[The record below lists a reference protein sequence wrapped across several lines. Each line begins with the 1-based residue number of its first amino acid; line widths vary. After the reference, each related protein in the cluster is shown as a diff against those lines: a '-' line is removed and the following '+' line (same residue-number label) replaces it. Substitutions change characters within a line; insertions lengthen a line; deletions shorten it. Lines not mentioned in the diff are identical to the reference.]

1 MADVAREAS
10 LQASSLQASSRQ
22 ASSVRAMSLQDLRK
36 RKSVKWRQFPSDVL
50 PLPVAEMDFPIAE
63 PIKEALRDM
72 IDRSDTGYLGPFPE
86 MFEAFANFS
95 QSRWNW
101 NVDVSQMRTATD
113 VGVGTVE
120 VLRTLMNRGDKVML
134 NSPVYDNMWRW
145 VAEVG
150 ATLVDV
156 PLVSS
161 PEVNGAG
168 LTLDLEAIESQ
179 YKGGVKVHILCHPH
193 NPVGVIFSRES
204 LQQLATLAKR
214 YGVYV
219 ISDEIHGPLV
229 YQTKD
234 FTPFLAVSD
243 EAREVGITVT
253 SASKGFNL
261 AGLKCAVIV
270 TNSSEIKEKINSMP
284 ISVAFRASLFGAV
297 AATAAFKDGTQWLD
311 SVLNSLDENRQLI
324 RNLIDSKIPAIKY
337 RIPDFGYLAWLDLS
351 ALNLGEDPSKVI
363 LERGKVAFNGGHMYG
378 PQHSQFVRFNFGTSP
393 EIITEAF
400 DRLINS
406 L

>member
-1 MADVAREAS
+1 MAN
-10 LQASSLQASSRQ
+10 
-22 ASSVRAMSLQDLRK
+22 SVNAMSLQDLRN

-63 PIKEALRDM
+63 PVKFALRDM
-72 IDRSDTGYLGPFPE
+72 IERSDTGYLGPFPE
-86 MFEAFANFS
+86 MFEAFAEFAS
-95 QSRWNW
+95 QRWNW
-101 NVDVSQMRTATD
+101 IVDVSQMRIATD

-120 VLRTLMNRGDKVML
+120 VIRTLINPGDRVML

-145 VAEVG
+145 VAEVK

-156 PLVSS
+156 PLKENNLEYS
-161 PEVNGAG
+161 
-168 LTLDLEAIESQ
+168 LDLDAIELE
-179 YKGGVKVHILCHPH
+179 YKKGIKVHILCHPH
-193 NPVGVIFSRES
+193 NPVGVIFSKEV
-204 LQQLATLAKR
+204 LAKLADLAVK
-214 YGVYV
+214 YQVKV

-229 YQTKD
+229 YEPKT

-243 EAREVGITVT
+243 AAREVGIAVT

-261 AGLKCAVIV
+261 AGLKCALII
-270 TNSSEIKEKINSMP
+270 TSSQELKEKINSMP

-297 AATAAFKDGTQWLD
+297 AATAAFRDSLAWLD
-311 SVLNSLDENRQLI
+311 GVIAALNENRNLV
-324 RNLIDSKIPAIKY
+324 RRLIDTQLPAIGY

-351 ALNLGEDPSKVI
+351 NLGLGEDPTKLI
-363 LERGKVAFNGGHMYG
+363 LERGKLAINGGVMYG
-378 PQHSQFVRFNFGTSP
+378 PKHTGFARLNFGTSP

-400 DRLINS
+400 HRIQKS

>member
-1 MADVAREAS
+1 MADV
-10 LQASSLQASSRQ
+10 
-22 ASSVRAMSLQDLRK
+22 VRAMSLPDLRK

-63 PIKEALRDM
+63 PIKAALRDM

-86 MFEAFANFS
+86 MFEAFASFS

-101 NVDVSQMRTATD
+101 QVDVSQMRTATD

-120 VLRTLMNRGDKVML
+120 VLRTLMNRGDRVML

-156 PLVSS
+156 PLIEESS
-161 PEVNGAG
+161 G
-168 LTLDLEAIESQ
+168 LTLNLSAIESE
-179 YKGGVKVHILCHPH
+179 YKTGIKVHILCHPH
-193 NPVGVIFSRES
+193 NPVGAIFTRES
-204 LQQLATLAKR
+204 LTLLAELAQR
-214 YGVYV
+214 YGVYI

-229 YQTKD
+229 YQPQE

-243 EAREVGITVT
+243 AAREVGITIT

-261 AGLKCAVIV
+261 AGLKCAVII
-270 TNSSEIKEKINSMP
+270 TNSAAIKEKINSMP
-284 ISVAFRASLFGAV
+284 ISVAFRASLFGAA
-297 AATAAFKDGTQWLD
+297 AATAAFKDGASWLEGILTA
-311 SVLNSLDENRQLI
+311 LNENRQLI
-324 RNLIDSKIPAIKY
+324 RNIIDTQIPAIKY
-337 RIPDFGYLAWLDLS
+337 RVPDFGYLAWLDLS
-351 ALNLGEDPSKVI
+351 ALNLGDDPSKVI
-363 LERGKVAFNGGHMYG
+363 LERGKVALNGGHMYG
-378 PQHSQFVRFNFGTSP
+378 PKHSQFVRFNFGTSP

-400 DRLINS
+400 DRILTS

>member
-1 MADVAREAS
+1 MAN
-10 LQASSLQASSRQ
+10 
-22 ASSVRAMSLQDLRK
+22 SVNAMSLQDLRN

-63 PIKEALRDM
+63 PVKFALRDM
-72 IDRSDTGYLGPFPE
+72 IERSDTGYLGPFPE
-86 MFEAFANFS
+86 MFEAFAEFAR
-95 QSRWNW
+95 QRWNW
-101 NVDVSQMRTATD
+101 IVDVSQMRIATD

-120 VLRTLMNRGDKVML
+120 VIRTLINPGDRVML

-145 VAEVG
+145 VAEVK

-156 PLVSS
+156 PLKENNLEYS
-161 PEVNGAG
+161 
-168 LTLDLEAIESQ
+168 LDLDAIELE
-179 YKGGVKVHILCHPH
+179 YKEGIKVHILCHPH
-193 NPVGVIFSRES
+193 NPVGVIFSKEV
-204 LQQLATLAKR
+204 LAKLADLAVK
-214 YGVYV
+214 YQVKV

-229 YQTKD
+229 YEPKT

-243 EAREVGITVT
+243 AAREVGIAVT

-261 AGLKCAVIV
+261 AGLKCALII
-270 TNSSEIKEKINSMP
+270 TSSQELKEKINSMP

-297 AATAAFKDGTQWLD
+297 AATAAFRDSLAWLD
-311 SVLNSLDENRQLI
+311 GVIAALNENRNLV
-324 RNLIDSKIPAIKY
+324 RRLIDTQLPAIGY

-351 ALNLGEDPSKVI
+351 NLGLGEDPTKLI
-363 LERGKVAFNGGHMYG
+363 LERGKLAINGGVMYG
-378 PQHSQFVRFNFGTSP
+378 PKHTGFARLNFGTSP

-400 DRLINS
+400 HRIQKS

>member
-1 MADVAREAS
+1 MADV
-10 LQASSLQASSRQ
+10 
-22 ASSVRAMSLQDLRK
+22 VRAMSLPDLRK

-63 PIKEALRDM
+63 PIKAALRDM

-86 MFEAFANFS
+86 MFEAFASFS

-101 NVDVSQMRTATD
+101 QVDVSQMRTATD

-120 VLRTLMNRGDKVML
+120 VLRTLMNHGDRVML

-156 PLVSS
+156 PLIEESS
-161 PEVNGAG
+161 G
-168 LTLDLEAIESQ
+168 LTLNLSAIESE
-179 YKGGVKVHILCHPH
+179 YKAGIKVHILCHPH
-193 NPVGVIFSRES
+193 NPVGAIFTRES
-204 LQQLATLAKR
+204 LTLLAELAQR
-214 YGVYV
+214 YGVYI

-229 YQTKD
+229 YQPRE

-243 EAREVGITVT
+243 AAREVGITIT

-261 AGLKCAVIV
+261 AGLKCAVII
-270 TNSSEIKEKINSMP
+270 TNSAAIKEKINSMP
-284 ISVAFRASLFGAV
+284 ISVAFRASLFGAA
-297 AATAAFKDGTQWLD
+297 AATAAFKDGASWLEGI
-311 SVLNSLDENRQLI
+311 LNSLNENRQLI
-324 RNLIDSKIPAIKY
+324 RNIIDTQIPAIKY
-337 RIPDFGYLAWLDLS
+337 RVPDFGYLAWLDLS
-351 ALNLGEDPSKVI
+351 ALNLGDDPSKVI
-363 LERGKVAFNGGHMYG
+363 LERGKVALNGGHMYG
-378 PQHSQFVRFNFGTSP
+378 PKHSQFVRFNFGTSP

-400 DRLINS
+400 DRILAS

>member
-1 MADVAREAS
+1 MADV
-10 LQASSLQASSRQ
+10 
-22 ASSVRAMSLQDLRK
+22 VRAMSLPDLRK

-63 PIKEALRDM
+63 PIKAALRDM

-86 MFEAFANFS
+86 MFEAFASFS

-101 NVDVSQMRTATD
+101 QVDVSQMRTATD

-120 VLRTLMNRGDKVML
+120 VLRTLMNHGDRVML

-156 PLVSS
+156 PLIEESS
-161 PEVNGAG
+161 G
-168 LTLDLEAIESQ
+168 LTLNLSAIESE
-179 YKGGVKVHILCHPH
+179 YKAGIKVHILCHPH
-193 NPVGVIFSRES
+193 NPVGAIFTRES
-204 LQQLATLAKR
+204 LTLLAELAQR
-214 YGVYV
+214 YGVYI

-229 YQTKD
+229 YQPRE

-243 EAREVGITVT
+243 AAREVGITIT

-261 AGLKCAVIV
+261 AGLKCAVII
-270 TNSSEIKEKINSMP
+270 TNSAAIKEKINSMP
-284 ISVAFRASLFGAV
+284 ISVAFRASLFGAA
-297 AATAAFKDGTQWLD
+297 AATAAFKDGASWLEGI
-311 SVLNSLDENRQLI
+311 LNSLNENRQLI
-324 RNLIDSKIPAIKY
+324 RNIIDTQIPAIKY
-337 RIPDFGYLAWLDLS
+337 RVPDFGYLAWLDLS
-351 ALNLGEDPSKVI
+351 ALNLGDDPSKVI
-363 LERGKVAFNGGHMYG
+363 LERGKVALNGGHIYG
-378 PQHSQFVRFNFGTSP
+378 PKHSQFVRFNFGTSP

-400 DRLINS
+400 DRILTS

>member
-1 MADVAREAS
+1 MTEVHALPLHE
-10 LQASSLQASSRQ
+10 
-22 ASSVRAMSLQDLRK
+22 LRR

-63 PIKEALRDM
+63 PIKSALHDM
-72 IDRSDTGYLGPFPE
+72 VDRSDTGYLGPFPE
-86 MFEAFANFS
+86 MFEAFAQFS
-95 QSRWNW
+95 QLRWKW
-101 NVDVSQMRTATD
+101 SVDVSHMRIATD

-120 VLRTLMNRGDKVML
+120 VLRTLINRGEKVML

-145 VAEVG
+145 VAEVE

-156 PLVSS
+156 PLTN
-161 PEVNGAG
+161 ENGEYS
-168 LTLDLEAIESQ
+168 LDLNNIERE
-179 YKGGVKVHILCHPH
+179 YRDGVKVHILCHPH
-193 NPVGVIFSRES
+193 NPVGAIFTSDS
-204 LQQLATLAKR
+204 LSQLASLAKR
-214 YGVYV
+214 YGVHI

-229 YQTKD
+229 FERRD

-243 EAREVGITVT
+243 DAKDVGVTVT

-270 TNSSEIKEKINSMP
+270 TSSAAIREKINSMP

-297 AATAAFKDGTQWLD
+297 AATAAFRDSDSWLD
-311 SVLNSLDENRQLI
+311 GVVSTLNQNRELI
-324 RNLIDSKIPAIKY
+324 RNLIDTKIPAIKY
-337 RIPDFGYLAWLDLS
+337 RAPDFGYLAWLDLS
-351 ALNLGEDPSKVI
+351 ALQLGDDPAKTI
-363 LERGKVAFNGGHMYG
+363 LERGKLALNGGHMYG
-378 PQHSQFVRFNFGTSP
+378 PRNAQYVRMNFGTSP

-400 DRLINS
+400 DRIMKS

>member
-1 MADVAREAS
+1 MADV
-10 LQASSLQASSRQ
+10 
-22 ASSVRAMSLQDLRK
+22 VRAMSLPDLRK

-63 PIKEALRDM
+63 PIKAALRDM

-86 MFEAFANFS
+86 MFEAFASFS

-101 NVDVSQMRTATD
+101 QVDVSQMRTATD

-120 VLRTLMNRGDKVML
+120 VLRTLMNHGDRVML

-156 PLVSS
+156 PLIEESS
-161 PEVNGAG
+161 G
-168 LTLDLEAIESQ
+168 LTLNLSAIESE
-179 YKGGVKVHILCHPH
+179 YKAGIKVHILCHPH
-193 NPVGVIFSRES
+193 NPVGAIFTRES
-204 LQQLATLAKR
+204 LTLLAELAQR
-214 YGVYV
+214 YGVYI

-229 YQTKD
+229 YQPRE

-243 EAREVGITVT
+243 AAREVGITIT

-261 AGLKCAVIV
+261 AGLKCAVII
-270 TNSSEIKEKINSMP
+270 TNSAAIKEKINSMP
-284 ISVAFRASLFGAV
+284 ISVAFRASLFGAA
-297 AATAAFKDGTQWLD
+297 AATAAFKDGASWLEGI
-311 SVLNSLDENRQLI
+311 LNSLNENRQLI
-324 RNLIDSKIPAIKY
+324 SNIIDTQIPAIKY
-337 RIPDFGYLAWLDLS
+337 RVPDFGYLAWLDLS
-351 ALNLGEDPSKVI
+351 ALNLGDDPSKVI
-363 LERGKVAFNGGHMYG
+363 LERGKVALNGGHMYG
-378 PQHSQFVRFNFGTSP
+378 PKHLQFVRFNFGTSP

-400 DRLINS
+400 DRILAS

>member
-1 MADVAREAS
+1 MAN
-10 LQASSLQASSRQ
+10 
-22 ASSVRAMSLQDLRK
+22 SVNAMSLQDLRN

-63 PIKEALRDM
+63 PVKFALRDM
-72 IDRSDTGYLGPFPE
+72 IERSDTGYLGPFPE
-86 MFEAFANFS
+86 MFEAFAEFAR
-95 QSRWNW
+95 QRWNW
-101 NVDVSQMRTATD
+101 IVDVSQMRIATD

-120 VLRTLMNRGDKVML
+120 VIRTLINPGDRVML

-145 VAEVG
+145 VAEVK

-156 PLVSS
+156 PLKENNLEYS
-161 PEVNGAG
+161 
-168 LTLDLEAIESQ
+168 LDLDAIELE
-179 YKGGVKVHILCHPH
+179 YKKGIKVHILCHPH
-193 NPVGVIFSRES
+193 NPVGVIFSKEV
-204 LQQLATLAKR
+204 LAKLADLAVK
-214 YGVYV
+214 YQVKV

-229 YQTKD
+229 YEPKT

-243 EAREVGITVT
+243 AAREVGIAVT

-261 AGLKCAVIV
+261 AGLKCALII
-270 TNSSEIKEKINSMP
+270 TSSQELKEKINSMP

-297 AATAAFKDGTQWLD
+297 AATAAFRDSLAWLD
-311 SVLNSLDENRQLI
+311 GVIAALNENRNLV
-324 RNLIDSKIPAIKY
+324 RRLIDTQLPAIGY

-351 ALNLGEDPSKVI
+351 NLGLGEDPTKLI
-363 LERGKVAFNGGHMYG
+363 LERGKLAINGGVMYG
-378 PQHSQFVRFNFGTSP
+378 PKHTSFARLNFGTSP

-400 DRLINS
+400 HRIQKS